1 MLIVGTYLVQP
12 GVKVDRYNQEL
23 KSAVEFEW
31 LGQVIYIFQGKESRV
46 PPKTCSYSG
55 NILYQERYHGTHRI
69 NIAFSRLQKCHQ
81 DHRAVAVFFG
91 DTQTIV
97 IWRHFDK
104 QARVV
109 WRSLWHLISAWVG
122 DFSARCQFFL
132 LNKSQMRDIAD
143 TGCSDLC
150 GWKTDFEPILMLAWQ
165 FPVQR
170 HVWPDGL

>member
-1 MLIVGTYLVQP
+1 MTG
-12 GVKVDRYNQEL
+12 
-23 KSAVEFEW
+23 SSH
-31 LGQVIYIFQGKESRV
+31 IFQGKENRV
-46 PPKTCSYSG
+46 PPITCSYSG
-55 NILYQERYHGTHRI
+55 NILYQERYHGTHQI

-122 DFSARCQFFL
+122 DFSARYQFFL
-132 LNKSQMRDIAD
+132 LNKLQMRDTAD

-170 HVWPDGL
+170 HIWPDGL